1 MTDNAI
7 VVEGIKKHYDEVVAL
22 DGVDLEVEAGT
33 VFGLLGPNGAGKT
46 TMVRVLA
53 TVLDPDEG
61 RAEVLGYDVMK
72 QADAVRRRIG
82 LAGQYAAVDANLTGR
97 ENLHMVGVLS
107 QMQGSEIGPRAGELL
122 DAFSLSDAAD
132 RPVRTYSG
140 GMRRRL
146 DIAASLVHRPPILFL
161 DEPTTGLDITS
172 RNALWDM
179 IRDLVD
185 QGTTV
190 LLTTQYL
197 EEADQLASRIAVVDE
212 GKVIANDTPV
222 ALKADLGST
231 VVEMEMSDTQVAER
245 AVQIVTGR
253 FEGRAE
259 SEGSLVR
266 IASDQGAHALVEVL
280 RALDVEHL
288 EPVTLVVREPSM
300 DDVFLTL
307 TGHRAESPTD
317 EEPSSTLVSILARCR
332 MSSTAVPATAD
343 IARDRTIPFSLV
355 RDTLAITKRNLI
367 AYRRVP
373 QLLVFSTI
381 QPVIFVLMFTYVF
394 GGAIDTGPIP
404 YIDYLM
410 PGIFVQVVVFGSI
423 ATAIGLA
430 SDLKS
435 GLLERFR
442 SLPMGR
448 SAVLTGRTFADLTRN
463 VFVVTLMMIVG
474 FLVGWRIHTN
484 VFGLIAGGLLVL
496 LFGYS
501 MSWIF
506 ATVGLAMGDPE
517 TAQAAAFP
525 VLAPLVFASSAFV
538 PVDSMPSWLQ
548 PFAEHQ
554 PVSVTA
560 SAVRALTL
568 GGPTASWVLQSIAWT
583 VVILAVFG
591 PWAVRI
597 YRKSV

>member
-7 VVEGIKKHYDEVVAL
+7 VVEGIKKRYDEVIAL
-22 DGVDLEVEAGT
+22 AGVDLEVEAGT

-61 RAEVLGYDVMK
+61 RAQVLGYDVIK

-97 ENLHMVGVLS
+97 ENLQMVGVLS

-122 DAFSLSDAAD
+122 DAFSLTDAAD

-231 VVEMEMSDTQVAER
+231 VVEMEMRDAQIADR

-307 TGHRAESPTD
+307 TGHRAESATD
-317 EEPSSTLVSILARCR
+317 DDPPSS
-332 MSSTAVPATAD
+332 SS
-343 IARDRTIPFSLV
+343 RSSR
-355 RDTLAITKRNLI
+355 
-367 AYRRVP
+367 
-373 QLLVFSTI
+373 
-381 QPVIFVLMFTYVF
+381 
-394 GGAIDTGPIP
+394 GA
-404 YIDYLM
+404 
-410 PGIFVQVVVFGSI
+410 
-423 ATAIGLA
+423 A
-430 SDLKS
+430 
-435 GLLERFR
+435 
-442 SLPMGR
+442 
-448 SAVLTGRTFADLTRN
+448 
-463 VFVVTLMMIVG
+463 
-474 FLVGWRIHTN
+474 
-484 VFGLIAGGLLVL
+484 
-496 LFGYS
+496 
-501 MSWIF
+501 
-506 ATVGLAMGDPE
+506 
-517 TAQAAAFP
+517 
-525 VLAPLVFASSAFV
+525 
-538 PVDSMPSWLQ
+538 
-548 PFAEHQ
+548 
-554 PVSVTA
+554 
-560 SAVRALTL
+560 
-568 GGPTASWVLQSIAWT
+568 
-583 VVILAVFG
+583 
-591 PWAVRI
+591 
-597 YRKSV
+597 